1 VTGDSFGAVGK
12 AVSDV
17 GVVDTEAALTTI
29 VSRSG
34 DIDKVL
40 AMDDI

>member
-1 VTGDSFGAVGK
+1 VTDDVFAPVGI
-12 AVSDV
+12 AAIDV
-17 GVVDTEAALTTI
+17 GAANTEAALTTI
-29 VSRSG
+29 VSRPG